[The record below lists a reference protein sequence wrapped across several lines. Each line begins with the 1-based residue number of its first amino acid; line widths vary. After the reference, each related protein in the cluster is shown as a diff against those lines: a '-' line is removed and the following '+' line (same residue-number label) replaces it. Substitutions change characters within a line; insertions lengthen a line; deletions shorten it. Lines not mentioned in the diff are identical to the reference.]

1 MKSAALAAYLQA
13 RDVMK
18 RPVATTIFVALPLA
32 VSVWS
37 CSGAISPSS
46 DSAEPACAAYRAASD
61 ALAARCRDG
70 LHEAKP
76 PTFDAYCAR
85 LVAAPGSGLSAPLMQ
100 NCADKLATLAC
111 DETTND
117 ECGLRSARGKL
128 PDGSSCGADSQCA
141 SGECRSSVG
150 PMHGFASE
158 ASDDRCG
165 KCAPPGAPA
174 PSCTG
179 PSYTC
184 PVDAFCEYNV
194 SGSKC
199 VRFAAEGESCA
210 AGLCAPLLL
219 CDPASERCVRAPRAG
234 APCRNFCAGSLRC
247 INDTCQLGVLA
258 GGACPTGWECARGL
272 ACRGGTC
279 EDLPLTPLPLGA
291 SCGKGGACGRDAH
304 CSRTNVCVPRIA
316 PGAAC
321 DVYDTPCTAYHT
333 CLYGVCTLI
342 DPGACK

>member
-1 MKSAALAAYLQA
+1 MKRSAAI
-13 RDVMK
+13 
-18 RPVATTIFVALPLA
+18 IFAALPLSA
-32 VSVWS
+32 SVWS

-70 LHEAKP
+70 SHVAKP

-85 LVAAPGSGLSAPLMQ
+85 LVAAPGSGLSAASMQ
-100 NCADKLATLAC
+100 SCADKLATLAC
-111 DETTND
+111 DETVDD

-141 SGECRSSVG
+141 SGECISSLG
-150 PMHGFASE
+150 PMHGFAF
-158 ASDDRCG
+158 DDVRDGCG
-165 KCAPPGAPA
+165 KCATPA
-174 PSCTG
+174 K
-179 PSYTC
+179 
-184 PVDAFCEYNV
+184 V
-194 SGSKC
+194 
-199 VRFAAEGESCA
+199 GESCSFAPFDTCA
-210 AGLCAPLLL
+210 AGAVCDRDAKCVGLAPEVGL
-219 CDPASERCVRAPRAG
+219 PHAG
-234 APCRNFCAGSLRC
+234 APCQRFCAGSLRC
-247 INDTCQLGVLA
+247 IDETCQLGVLSGA
-258 GGACPTGWECARGL
+258 ACPTGSECARGL
-272 ACRGGTC
+272 ACRDGVCQDPT
-279 EDLPLTPLPLGA
+279 LTPLPLGA